1 MKLLRY
7 GPRGQEKPGMLDA
20 DGTIRDLSGH
30 VDDINGAAISPQ
42 SLTRLASIDL
52 DSLSVVDGAPRLGAC
67 VADIGKFMCIGL
79 NYTDH
84 AEETGHP
91 IPEEPILFAKF
102 NSAICGPDDD
112 IIKPRTSTKLD
123 WEVELGVVIGKEGK
137 YISEDA
143 ALDYV
148 AGYCVV
154 NDVSERNFQLEGTGQ
169 WVKGKACDNFGP
181 TGPWLVTKDE
191 AGDPQDLHVWLEV
204 NGNRFQDGNT
214 STMIFTVA
222 HIVSYLSNLFTLYPG
237 DLIST
242 GTPPGV
248 GAGMN
253 PPVYLNVGDTV
264 RLGIEG
270 LGVQNQV
277 VVVDNA

>member
-1 MKLLRY
+1 MKLLRH
-7 GPRGQEKPGMLDA
+7 GPRGQEKPGLLDSE
-20 DGTIRDLSGH
+20 GMIRDLSEH
-30 VDDINGAAISPQ
+30 VEDIKGTTITPE
-42 SLTRLASIDL
+42 SLKKLNSIDFR
-52 DSLSVVDGAPRLGAC
+52 SLPVVDGSVRLGAC
-67 VADIGKFMCIGL
+67 VGAIGKFMCIGL

-102 NSAICGPDDD
+102 NSAICGPNDE
-112 IIKPRTSTKLD
+112 IIMPRGSTKLD

-137 YISEDA
+137 YISEEDA
-143 ALDYV
+143 LEYV

-181 TGPWLVTKDE
+181 TGPWLVTSDE
-191 AGDPQDLHVWLEV
+191 VGDPQNLNVWLEV
-204 NGNRFQDGNT
+204 NGNRYQDGNT

-222 HIVSYLSNLFTLYPG
+222 HIVSYLSKLFTLYPG

-253 PPVYLNVGDTV
+253 PPVYLNIGDRV
-264 RLGIEG
+264 RLGIER
-270 LGVQNQV
+270 LGQQNQV
-277 VVVDNA
+277 VVADTI

>member
-1 MKLLRY
+1 MKLLRH
-7 GPRGQEKPGMLDA
+7 GPRGQEKPGILDA
-20 DGTIRDLSGH
+20 EGTIRDLSGY
-30 VDDINGAAISPQ
+30 VEDINGAAIAPD
-42 SLTRLASIDL
+42 SLAKVASIDL
-52 DSLSVVDGAPRLGAC
+52 DSLPAVDESTRLGAC
-67 VADIGKFMCIGL
+67 VGDIGKFMCIGL

-102 NSAICGPDDD
+102 NSAICGPNDN
-112 IIKPRTSTKLD
+112 IIMPRDSIKLD

-137 YISEDA
+137 YISEVDA
-143 ALDYV
+143 LEHI
-148 AGYCVV
+148 AGFCVV
-154 NDVSERNFQLEGTGQ
+154 NDVSERHFQLEGTGQ

-181 TGPWLVTKDE
+181 TGPWLVTMDE
-191 AGDPQDLHVWLEV
+191 VGDPQTLNVWLEV
-204 NGNRFQDGNT
+204 NGNRYQDGNT

-222 HIVSYLSNLFTLYPG
+222 HIVSYLSKLFTLYPG

-253 PPVYLNVGDTV
+253 PPVYLNVGDKV

-270 LGVQNQV
+270 LGEQNQV
-277 VVVDNA
+277 VVAENI

>member
-1 MKLLRY
+1 
-7 GPRGQEKPGMLDA
+7 
-20 DGTIRDLSGH
+20 
-30 VDDINGAAISPQ
+30 
-42 SLTRLASIDL
+42 
-52 DSLSVVDGAPRLGAC
+52 
-67 VADIGKFMCIGL
+67 MCIGL
-79 NYTDH
+79 NYTDQ

-102 NSAICGPDDD
+102 NSAICGPDDN
-112 IIKPRTSTKLD
+112 IIKPRSSTKLD

-137 YISEDA
+137 YISEGDA
-143 ALDYV
+143 LEHV

-191 AGDPQDLHVWLEV
+191 IGDPQDLHVWLEV
-204 NGNRFQDGNT
+204 NGNRYQDGNT
-214 STMIFTVA
+214 STMIFSVA

-248 GAGMN
+248 GAGMK
-253 PPVYLNVGDTV
+253 PPIYLNVGDTV
-264 RLGIEG
+264 RLGIAG
-270 LGVQNQV
+270 LGEQNQAV
-277 VVVDNA
+277 VADNA

>member
-1 MKLLRY
+1 MKLLRH
-7 GPRGQEKPGMLDA
+7 GPRGQEKPGLLDSE
-20 DGTIRDLSGH
+20 GMIRDLSEH
-30 VDDINGAAISPQ
+30 VEDIKGTTITPE
-42 SLTRLASIDL
+42 SLKKLNSIDFG
-52 DSLSVVDGAPRLGAC
+52 SLPVVDGSVRLGAC
-67 VADIGKFMCIGL
+67 VGAIGKFMCIGL

-102 NSAICGPDDD
+102 NSAICGPNDE
-112 IIKPRTSTKLD
+112 IIMPRGSTKLD

-137 YISEDA
+137 YISEEDA
-143 ALDYV
+143 LEYV

-181 TGPWLVTKDE
+181 TGPWLVTSDE
-191 AGDPQDLHVWLEV
+191 VGDPQNLNVWLEV
-204 NGNRFQDGNT
+204 NGNRYQDGNT

-222 HIVSYLSNLFTLYPG
+222 HIVSYLSKLFTLYPG

-253 PPVYLNVGDTV
+253 PPVYLNIGDRV

-270 LGVQNQV
+270 LGQQNQV
-277 VVVDNA
+277 VVADII

>member
-30 VDDINGAAISPQ
+30 VDDINGVVISPD

-52 DSLSVVDGAPRLGAC
+52 DSLPAVDGAPRLGAC

-102 NSAICGPDDD
+102 NSAICGPNDD
-112 IIKPRTSTKLD
+112 IIMPRTSTKLD

-191 AGDPQDLHVWLEV
+191 VGDPQDLHVWLEV

-214 STMIFTVA
+214 STMIFTVS

-277 VVVDNA
+277 VVADNA